1 MDIPPPT
8 IALPPVPHLR
18 PIIQDAARNQ
28 AIQVL
33 GEDGTET
40 TELAYL
46 IWDSPNVERAYQK
59 WPTYGRPSRILEGRG
74 KIVWANV
81 LLRDRGRTDGRLIF
95 RRSERTVAIKQ
106 LRRRAIE
113 PPRQGGEDPY
123 AEISVM
129 QAYPRGYGDDRH
141 VRCCEAL
148 RDVNH
153 LYIVTLQARDGDV
166 FDQIRWG
173 LGGGFA
179 PRDQVP
185 RVARQLV
192 KNLEY
197 LQLHKLVHR
206 DLKPEN
212 VLVEE
217 YPWLP
222 IIDCAMT
229 LKIPYLEGRPQ
240 KIVPQGV
247 AGSRCYISPEVL
259 LNQHFDHKADVWAV
273 GVCLLYTSPSP
284 RDGLLSRMPSSA

>member
-1 MDIPPPT
+1 
-8 IALPPVPHLR
+8 
-18 PIIQDAARNQ
+18 
-28 AIQVL
+28 
-33 GEDGTET
+33 
-40 TELAYL
+40 
-46 IWDSPNVERAYQK
+46 
-59 WPTYGRPSRILEGRG
+59 
-74 KIVWANV
+74 
-81 LLRDRGRTDGRLIF
+81 
-95 RRSERTVAIKQ
+95 VAIKQ

-129 QAYPRGYGDDRH
+129 QAYGDDRH

-148 RDVNH
+148 RDANN
-153 LYIVTLQARDGDV
+153 LYIVTLQAGDGDL
-166 FDQIRWG
+166 FDQIRWV

-179 PRDQVP
+179 PRDQVA

-192 KNLEY
+192 KNLEH
-197 LQLHKLVHR
+197 LQIHKLVHR

-229 LKIPYLEGRPQ
+229 LKLPYLEGRPQ

-247 AGSRCYISPEVL
+247 AGSPCYISPEVL
-259 LNQHFDHKADVWAV
+259 FNQPFDHKADVWAF
-273 GVCLLYTSPSP
+273 GIILLNLLTGMRFWDFPLEGDENFNFFVLHGGLENEALGNRRLEELIQIGGEESFLSRCIQAVQVLDPVA
-284 RDGLLSRMPSSA
+284 RNLLQALLSPDPQNRPELDEIINHPFFHGV